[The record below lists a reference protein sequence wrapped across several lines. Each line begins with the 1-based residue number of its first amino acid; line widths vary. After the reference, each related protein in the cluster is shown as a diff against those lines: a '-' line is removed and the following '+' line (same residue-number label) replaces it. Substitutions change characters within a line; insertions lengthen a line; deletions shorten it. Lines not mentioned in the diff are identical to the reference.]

1 MSTSNSND
9 ARSGSGTDPG
19 GDTATLR
26 LNATDWVRRRSRGFA
41 VFLFVNWV
49 VMGWYVLR
57 SAESTVRLIAFPLG
71 LFALLG
77 ALSQLRGLRLAGRLP
92 LVEATDEVLRYR
104 RFTAKELREVPW
116 SELNPEFEATASEL
130 GLERR
135 DGESVDLPWLS
146 LSDEDRERLTALVRQ
161 RLGGAAEPE
170 SS

>member
-1 MSTSNSND
+1 MSTSTSNEET
-9 ARSGSGTDPG
+9 SGSGAAPGDDP
-19 GDTATLR
+19 TTLR
-26 LNATDWVRRRSRGFA
+26 LHATDWVKRRSRGFC

-77 ALSQLRGLRLAGRLP
+77 ALSQLRGLRLADRLP

-116 SELNPEFEATASEL
+116 SQLDPEFEATASEL

-146 LSDEDRERLTALVRQ
+146 LSDEDRQQLTDEVRRRLHS
-161 RLGGAAEPE
+161 GEDSKP
-170 SS
+170 